1 MAPKPAVAYRH
12 KKSSALTLVKWA
24 TAACAIAA
32 ASAGFLHP
40 LQPLLAEVVQ
50 QYDDTT
56 RTSGERPLFLD
67 PRLLLH
73 LIPPEH
79 SFHIDVV
86 AAHVAL
92 WALVFILL
100 HKIVIRSCVA
110 SGEDY
115 NKPLD
120 AETASPRWS
129 FWVCALRSFLFC
141 AGWWGVLLVTA
152 LPARPMT
159 ALLGGPSTSSTL
171 STAAWL
177 RAAGN
182 HWAREKS
189 LAVADYSSLCTAGG
203 PSALPRWNWFEN
215 VCDYGAPPP
224 VRAEY
229 NNWIEDGEVEDVA
242 SSSPSSRQKQA
253 GAPGATFSVSD
264 WFSRKFRFHQESLL
278 AASSSTSLT
287 TAESYVEL
295 KSPAVQSGDA
305 LSFEMRW
312 VFLTFCSFMGMMVSD
327 IWTYYGI
334 PALNTSSTLIAHHI
348 VSGGSVFAAVF
359 FNTRGLF
366 ALANLLLVAE
376 VGTCLYSVAA
386 LYPEKKALVA
396 LYKYGMTLSNIG
408 LVATWLWFLYCN
420 GPRPPVFDAIFFS
433 VCVGALAQGRQDF
446 MYACLN
452 RWSSSGD
459 EVEEQEE
466 EGVDR
471 DDGTADVEED
481 EQGAVELED
490 EIEKNYN
497 EVEESGGPAVRKTK
511 KRCRAAD
518 DLLHRGDVDVEE
530 EAEADDKAQQQN
542 EVNLNHTPDGHGT
555 AAQKKQK

>member
-159 ALLGGPSTSSTL
+159 ALLGGPSTST
-171 STAAWL
+171 
-177 RAAGN
+177 
-182 HWAREKS
+182 
-189 LAVADYSSLCTAGG
+189 
-203 PSALPRWNWFEN
+203 
-215 VCDYGAPPP
+215 
-224 VRAEY
+224 
-229 NNWIEDGEVEDVA
+229 
-242 SSSPSSRQKQA
+242 
-253 GAPGATFSVSD
+253 
-264 WFSRKFRFHQESLL
+264 
-278 AASSSTSLT
+278 
-287 TAESYVEL
+287 ESYVEL